1 MPSTVRFLREYF
13 RSDPAAV
20 EAADTTYER
29 PLGPVP
35 ATLYRPRS
43 PGPKLPG
50 WVVLHGLTF
59 TGREHPSLIRF
70 ARAVAAA
77 GNVVLVPEIPEW
89 RQLRVAPAITV
100 ETIRAAVRALQA
112 REDVDHD
119 RAGLFGFSF
128 GATQA
133 LIAATDPDVMTLLH
147 GMCAWGGYHDLD
159 RLFVFAM
166 TGEHELDGVT
176 YHTKPDPYGAW
187 VMAGNYLTA
196 IPGHEE
202 DGALAEAFHTL
213 AREAGRRQIYAWEPV
228 FDAVKVEVRAT
239 LPAGQHALF
248 DLVAPLSDAPPRDRE
263 AARAVAFALAEAV
276 RRVDPLMDPQP
287 YLGRVGVPTLF
298 AHGRDDRLVPFSETI
313 RLARSIPAD
322 RLRSVTITSLFAHSG
337 GTQGGLG
344 PIGTAREAARFVRL
358 LARIMRLV

>member
-1 MPSTVRFLREYF
+1 MMSSHARATQAETLWQVPARLIGYVAMPSTVRFLREYF

-20 EAADTTYER
+20 EVADTTYER

-35 ATLYRPRS
+35 ATVYRPRD
-43 PGPKLPG
+43 GDGRLPG

-77 GNVVLVPEIPEW
+77 GNVVFVPEIPEW

-100 ETIRAAVRALQA
+100 ETIRSAVRALQS
-112 REDVDHD
+112 RDDVDHEH
-119 RAGLFGFSF
+119 AGLFGFSF

-133 LIAATDPDVMTLLH
+133 LIAATDPDVAKLLH
-147 GMCAWGGYHDLD
+147 GLCSWGGYHDLE

-176 YHTKPDPYGAW
+176 YHTKPDPYGGW
-187 VMAGNYLTA
+187 VMAGNYLTS

-202 DGALAEAFHTL
+202 HGDLAEAFHTL

-228 FDAVKVEVRAT
+228 FDSVKVEVRAMV
-239 LPAGQHALF
+239 PPEQHALF
-248 DLVAPLSDAPPRDRE
+248 DLVAPMSDAAPRDRD
-263 AARAVAFALAEAV
+263 AARAIALALAEAV

-287 YLGRVGVPTLF
+287 FLGTVFSIEVRCTGHSDI
-298 AHGRDDRLVPFSETI
+298 ASERLTGKMF
-313 RLARSIPAD
+313 
-322 RLRSVTITSLFAHSG
+322 FG
-337 GTQGGLG
+337 GH
-344 PIGTAREAARFVRL
+344 
-358 LARIMRLV
+358 